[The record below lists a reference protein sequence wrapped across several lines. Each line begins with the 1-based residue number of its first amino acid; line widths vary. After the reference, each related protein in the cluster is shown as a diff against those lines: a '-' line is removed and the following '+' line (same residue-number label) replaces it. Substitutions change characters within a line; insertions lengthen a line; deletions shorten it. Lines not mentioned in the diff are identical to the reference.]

1 LEIRE
6 AQLPRSLRGYDEEA
20 TRQLLV
26 EIADSVQTLMT
37 ERDTFRDQVGRLEKG
52 LREDTESPEVIG
64 SALLAAKRAGELLI
78 AEARKGAEQ
87 IVARAQAE
95 GEQLLEDARRA
106 AADVERNVLEQRAEL
121 DVEQQRLR
129 KEAGDWRKNVDAE
142 SETLLAKA
150 RADGEAIV
158 SESRRRLEELRLEE
172 ETLERFIGERQRQLV
187 GLLRSALEQLDGLGP
202 TIELSPETVDR
213 DLSDALKPDV
223 RSEVKS
229 LEPLEGV

>member
-6 AQLPRSLRGYDEEA
+6 AQLPRSLRGYDEGA

-26 EIADSVQTLMT
+26 EIADSVQTLLT
-37 ERDTFRDQVGRLEKG
+37 ERDTLRDQVGRLEKG
-52 LREDTESPEVIG
+52 LREDNESPEVIG
-64 SALLAAKRAGELLI
+64 NALLAAKRAGDVLI
-78 AEARKGAEQ
+78 AEAKKGAEQ
-87 IVARAQAE
+87 IMARAHAE
-95 GEQLLEDARRA
+95 GEQLLEEARRV
-106 AADVERNVLEQRAEL
+106 AADVERSIVEQRAEL
-121 DVEQQRLR
+121 EVEQQRLR
-129 KEAGDWRKNVDAE
+129 QEAGDWRKNVDAE
-142 SETLLAKA
+142 SETLLAQA

-158 SESRRRLEELRLEE
+158 SESRRRLEELRLEK

-213 DLSDALKPDV
+213 DLSDALKPNV
-223 RSEVKS
+223 RSEVES